1 MSNAAEREGFE
12 PSRHLSAPTRF
23 PVALLRPLGHLS
35 EAPQRIELA
44 AGRQVVEVEI
54 GALARLRAKTFPVE
68 LELDLDACRRADGKE
83 PGSLLDGAPGF
94 LERPD
99 IVVTDAAPV
108 LRVADRAHMTV
119 GTTDYADD
127 PILGDAP
134 PPRRFRLARSL
145 LLLAVARQ

>member
-1 MSNAAEREGFE
+1 MSNRTEREGFE

-54 GALARLRAKTFPVE
+54 GALAGREADAFPVK

-83 PGSLLDGAPGF
+83 PESLLDGVPGL

-99 IVVTDAAPV
+99 IVLADAVPV
-108 LRVADRAHMTV
+108 L
-119 GTTDYADD
+119 
-127 PILGDAP
+127 
-134 PPRRFRLARSL
+134 
-145 LLLAVARQ
+145 